1 MKTQIKHG
9 RAVTAILIREH
20 IPNAILCLGHYQFGV
35 RKSIQPVKLSDEV
48 LVWLYVWSKV
58 QIVCI

>member
-1 MKTQIKHG
+1 MKTQIKRG

-20 IPNAILCLGHYQFGV
+20 IPNAILCLGHCRFGV

-48 LVWLYVWSKV
+48 LVWLSV
-58 QIVCI
+58 